1 MMHVTEE
8 QVDRVLEDLFA
19 GKPVPKATVLAL
31 ALLWD
36 VQEPDTDALRFGD
49 EGEAEPCAA

>member
-19 GKPVPKATVLAL
+19 GRPVPKATVLAL

-36 VQEPDTDALRFGD
+36 VEEPDTEALGF
-49 EGEAEPCAA
+49 EEEAEPCAA

>member
-8 QVDRVLEDLFA
+8 QVDRVLEDLFE
-19 GKPVPKATVLAL
+19 GKPVPKTTVLAL

-36 VQEPDTDALRFGD
+36 VAEPDPALGF
-49 EGEAEPCAA
+49 EGEEAEPCAA